1 MHRRTVI
8 RERPVSLRMFLGWR
22 GVTSVCCSC
31 PFVGVPEQV
40 MELADLEL
48 MMST

>member
-1 MHRRTVI
+1 MS
-8 RERPVSLRMFLGWR
+8 SLSQDVFGLGGGR
-22 GVTSVCCSC
+22 VTSVCCSC
-31 PFVGVPEQV
+31 TFVGVPEQV